1 MDTVLLVLVLLLA
14 VALSGFC
21 LCVLPKVIKIRPPL
35 PVIQIAV
42 GCFLST
48 PLFGLEFKFDPS
60 LFMALFIPPLLF
72 ADGWRIPKREF
83 FQHHRAI
90 LMLALGLV
98 LVTVVSLGYFLHL
111 LIPTM
116 PLAVAFALA
125 AVLAP
130 TDAVAFGGIFGRSN
144 APQGFVHVLNGEA
157 LMNDASGLIAFKF
170 AVAAITTGGFS
181 LQNAFAAFAA
191 IAAGGLIVGAAFS
204 WIALK
209 ITVRVFMQAQ
219 SDDPSAGVILTL
231 LIPFATYLIADSLG
245 VSGVLSAVAAGMVM
259 NYESL
264 RADIPTLIRV
274 RIKST
279 WVIVEF
285 ALNGMVFVLLGLQ
298 LPHIIGHTV
307 LGHDGIG
314 QIMLSI
320 GYVLAVLA
328 GLYAIR
334 FTWVWLTQWVSNR
347 SRPADHTMAAQTR
360 LRVNMLLTIGG
371 VRGAVTLAGILA
383 LPLTSSSGAPL
394 QTRDLSIFIASGT
407 ILGSLLIAVA
417 GIPALLRGLGQTGG
431 LHEAE
436 EHAARRKA
444 TNAAILAMNG
454 AYEGLTKQLEA
465 TQCARCADTN
475 ARVMNLYLERLEAL
489 GTDDST
495 RVPARASEQLE
506 AKMKLVA
513 FQAERSELLSLRN
526 TGEINDETFNKLI
539 HEIDLSETAITARFS
554 VANT

>member
-42 GCFLST
+42 GCCLSA
-48 PLFGLEFKFDPS
+48 PIFGLEFKFDPS

-98 LVTVVSLGYFLHL
+98 FVTVVSLGYFLHA

-130 TDAVAFGGIFGRSN
+130 TDAVAFGGILGRNN
-144 APQGFVHVLNGEA
+144 APQEFVHVLNGEA

-170 AVAAITTGGFS
+170 AVAAITTGAFS
-181 LQNAFAAFAA
+181 LHDASAAFAA
-191 IAAGGLIVGAAFS
+191 VAIGGLVVGASIS
-204 WIALK
+204 WVAIK
-209 ITVRVFMQAQ
+209 ITVRLFMQAQ

-231 LIPFATYLIADSLG
+231 LIPFATYLVAESFG
-245 VSGVLSAVAAGMVM
+245 VSGILSAVAAGMVM

-264 RADIPTLIRV
+264 RVDIPTLIRV
-274 RIKST
+274 RMKST
-279 WVIVEF
+279 WAIVEF
-285 ALNGMVFVLLGLQ
+285 VLNGMVFVLLGYQ
-298 LPHIIGHTV
+298 FPHIIGQTV

-314 QIMLSI
+314 RIMLSI

-328 GLYAIR
+328 ALYAIR
-334 FTWVWLTQWVSNR
+334 FTWVWLTQWVN
-347 SRPADHTMAAQTR
+347 SRRRPNERVMTVQTQ
-360 LRVNMLLTIGG
+360 LRVNLLLTIGG

-383 LPLTSSSGAPL
+383 LPLTSLSGAPL
-394 QTRDLSIFIASGT
+394 QTRDLAIFIASGT
-407 ILGSLLIAVA
+407 ILGSLLIAVV
-417 GIPALLRGLGQTGG
+417 GIPALLRGLGQISGS
-431 LHEAE
+431 HEAE
-436 EHAARRKA
+436 EHSARRKA
-444 TNAAILAMNG
+444 TNAAIRAMNG
-454 AYEGLTKQLEA
+454 AYEGLTNQLEA

-489 GTDDST
+489 GTDEST

-506 AKMKLVA
+506 ARLKLVA

-526 TGEINDETFNKLI
+526 AGDINDETFNKLI
-539 HEIDLSETAITARFS
+539 HEIDLSETAITARLGG
-554 VANT
+554 VHA